1 MALHTI
7 WGCLLPPLQELKT
20 VEGSASPYFHT
31 QHLALPHQI
40 RGISPIRMGALLG
53 QELYLPHQIRG
64 ILKSGAVS
72 PLWRGGPSRV
82 CLPHTSGVTQDPG
95 SFLILTLNHC
105 RSLPPSSQPSQAGGG
120 RRKTP
125 PSTSHI
131 TLGWGPVGPSQDP
144 EIRKAC
150 LLFFVGKQASRG
162 IP

>member
-7 WGCLLPPLQELKT
+7 WGCLLPLLQELKT
-20 VEGSASPYFHT
+20 VKGSASPYFHT

-40 RGISPIRMGALLG
+40 RGIF
-53 QELYLPHQIRG
+53 PHQN
-64 ILKSGAVS
+64 
-72 PLWRGGPSRV
+72 GGSSRTGTVPPSSDERYPQVWGCLPSLEGLSRV
-82 CLPHTSGVTQDPG
+82 CLPNTSGVTQDPG

-105 RSLPPSSQPSQAGGG
+105 CSPSPSSQSSQAGGG